1 MSNCCYSFLV
11 IHFFVD
17 SQATRA
23 LASFHLATADFCSSK
38 CATNIVVPW
47 GNFLSETLQLFIKAC
62 LSNNECKT
70 ESSCATVNITAES
83 RHCFISRINIQLSIA
98 ESFLLQVNVG
108 GGLGTNKSKS
118 HTIVKWS
125 DVS

>member
-1 MSNCCYSFLV
+1 MSLILSY
-11 IHFFVD
+11 HG
-17 SQATRA
+17 A
-23 LASFHLATADFCSSK
+23 H
-38 CATNIVVPW
+38 
-47 GNFLSETLQLFIKAC
+47 FLSETLQLFIGAC
-62 LSNNECKT
+62 LSHNERKT
-70 ESSCATVNITAES
+70 ESSCAAVNITAES
-83 RHCFISRINIQLSIA
+83 RYCFISCVNIQLSID

>member
-1 MSNCCYSFLV
+1 MNNCCYSFFSGV
-11 IHFFVD
+11 INFFVD
-17 SQATRA
+17 SQATRTP
-23 LASFHLATADFCSSK
+23 ASFR
-38 CATNIVVPW
+38 
-47 GNFLSETLQLFIKAC
+47 LQLFIGAC
-62 LSNNECKT
+62 LSNNERKT
-70 ESSCATVNITAES
+70 EFSCAAVNITAES
-83 RHCFISRINIQLSIA
+83 RYCFISCINIQLSIE